1 MIIGAMVFAW
11 VGGTVVQ
18 APVVFVTSFV
28 ENGNCWQYFA
38 WHRGIGLDIRC
49 DEMATALPN
58 KHYSGH
64 NKATE
69 EECNQETLGE

>member
-38 WHRGIGLDIRC
+38 WHRGIGLDYV
-49 DEMATALPN
+49 AT
-58 KHYSGH
+58 K
-64 NKATE
+64 
-69 EECNQETLGE
+69 